1 MNRNRLP
8 ALLRRAGSEANLWFE
23 SMEPW
28 RAPGPRRFYPGRTLR
43 TLHLV
48 GLSHFQAGVLLLRR
62 PLLTYTAD
70 DHVRVLIELFTH
82 AAWISDA
89 GGLAAPMTPRQR
101 ALCVELGMAR
111 ALVDE
116 LELLEAK
123 LQIPLPLGYL
133 ADAKRL
139 AHRFRQLHSDKG
151 CGCRGRGRRYYDVQD
166 TLRALNA
173 VRNEDRLPSATLLY
187 GMWLTFSRSVHHPR
201 LELLAADAPRGASVR
216 PATSQERAVTLYN
229 LLLVQSYLAV
239 FAAAPFPAAQRSI
252 ASSAFILHG
261 DIKRLTD

>member
-1 MNRNRLP
+1 
-8 ALLRRAGSEANLWFE
+8 
-23 SMEPW
+23 MEPW
-28 RAPGPRRFYPGRTLR
+28 RPPGPRRLYPGRTLR

-62 PLLTYTAD
+62 PVLTYTAD

-89 GGLAAPMTPRQR
+89 GGLGAPMTPRQR

-116 LELLEAK
+116 LEILEAK
-123 LQIPLPLGYL
+123 LEVPFPVGYVES
-133 ADAKRL
+133 AKRL
-139 AHRFRQLHSDKG
+139 AHHFTRLHSDNV
-151 CGCRGRGRRYYDVQD
+151 CGCRGRGRRYYDVQN

-173 VRNEDRLPSATLLY
+173 VRNQDRLPSATPLY
-187 GMWLTFSRSVHHPR
+187 AMWLTFSRSVHHPR
-201 LELLAADAPRGASVR
+201 LELLAADTPGGAWLK

-229 LLLVQSYLAV
+229 LLLAQSYLAV
-239 FAAAPFPAAQRSI
+239 FAAAPFTAAQRSI
-252 ASSAFILHG
+252 AVSAFILQG
-261 DIKRLTD
+261 DAKRLTD